1 MAEHTPGITGQ
12 NPVNLGRGIPAM
24 GKQELERVFASWQ
37 RFRIDI
43 STRGRSWVESSCFFH
58 GALLGR
64 RGEKGGQ
71 SIEKDKSLPSSLGS
85 GWILAHGAGEDFDGC
100 LISF

>member
-43 STRGRSWVESSCFFH
+43 STRGRSWVESSC
-58 GALLGR
+58 ASAR
-64 RGEKGGQ
+64 
-71 SIEKDKSLPSSLGS
+71 
-85 GWILAHGAGEDFDGC
+85 LARTGFDV
-100 LISF
+100 SVMRAT